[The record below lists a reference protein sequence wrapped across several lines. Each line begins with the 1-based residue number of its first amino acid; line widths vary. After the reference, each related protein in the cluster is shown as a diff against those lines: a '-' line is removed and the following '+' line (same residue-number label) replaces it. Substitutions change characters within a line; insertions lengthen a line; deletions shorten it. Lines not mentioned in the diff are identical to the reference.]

1 MLKILILTVCIA
13 SGIEA
18 RTIFVGKGGKK
29 YLVKTNT
36 RRRENHG
43 DYSDLVSSRFTT
55 LKANATYVFF
65 TLFALA
71 FKNKSTFV
79 MILYC
84 RNIVL
89 ESKNFNEVRNI

>member
-18 RTIFVGKGGKK
+18 RTRTIFVGKGGKK

-43 DYSDLVSSRFTT
+43 DYGDLVSSRFTT
-55 LKANATYVFF
+55 SKANATFVFF

-71 FKNKSTFV
+71 FKNKSTFE
-79 MILYC
+79 I
-84 RNIVL
+84 IHIA
-89 ESKNFNEVRNI
+89 ET